1 MVTGEVASGY
11 HLTLLQVVFP
21 TSRGAKKKAAFLS
34 EHGL

>member
-11 HLTLLQVVFP
+11 LLTLPQVVFP
-21 TSRGAKKKAAFLS
+21 TSRMAKKKAALLS

>member
-11 HLTLLQVVFP
+11 HLTLPQVVFP
-21 TSRGAKKKAAFLS
+21 TSRETKKKAAFLS

>member
-21 TSRGAKKKAAFLS
+21 TSRMAKKKAAFLS
-34 EHGL
+34 ERGL